1 VCIID
6 SGYDLAHP
14 DLSANAVTGENDPGS
29 GAWNVDEDGHGTHVA
44 GTIAAIDNT
53 GVGVVGVA
61 PNRQLRL
68 HIIKVFNA
76 EGWAYSSDLVAAANR
91 CASAGANVISMSL
104 GGLYKSRTEQR
115 AFDALAVRGVLSV
128 AAAGNDAN
136 TRVTYP
142 AGYGSVV
149 SVAAVDIDKRKAPFS
164 QYNKDVELA
173 APGVGVLSSVPVGTG
188 RVPSLSVGTAVY
200 APGVMQGSPTARA
213 SGALA
218 DFGLGDVVIPAM
230 AGKVCLIQRGSIDF
244 AIKVANC
251 QASGGVAAV
260 VYNNALGSF
269 SGTVGGAT
277 TSIPSVTVSDTD
289 GAALRMQ
296 VGQTAT
302 VNVAATN
309 HEHWQGTSM
318 ATPHVAA
325 VAALVWSYFPGCNAS
340 QIRSTLQKSAEDLG
354 EPGRDAEFGFGLV
367 RAKAAYERIRDHGCG
382 H

>member
-1 VCIID
+1 
-6 SGYDLAHP
+6 
-14 DLSANAVTGENDPGS
+14 
-29 GAWNVDEDGHGTHVA
+29 
-44 GTIAAIDNT
+44 
-53 GVGVVGVA
+53 
-61 PNRQLRL
+61 
-68 HIIKVFNA
+68 
-76 EGWAYSSDLVAAANR
+76 
-91 CASAGANVISMSL
+91 
-104 GGLYKSRTEQR
+104 
-115 AFDALAVRGVLSV
+115 
-128 AAAGNDAN
+128 
-136 TRVTYP
+136 
-142 AGYGSVV
+142 
-149 SVAAVDIDKRKAPFS
+149 
-164 QYNKDVELA
+164 
-173 APGVGVLSSVPVGTG
+173 
-188 RVPSLSVGTAVY
+188 
-200 APGVMQGSPTARA
+200 
-213 SGALA
+213 
-218 DFGLGDVVIPAM
+218 VVIPAM

-269 SGTVGGAT
+269 SGTLGGAT